1 MAKDT
6 KNHAAGNSGGD
17 SRRISVSSVTV
28 VVLLLVAC
36 GLSFFFLTRYGP
48 LSDSESVRLGVSS
61 STESP
66 QLLPMVDLGE
76 FIVNIISEDSNH
88 YLKASITVQLAD
100 DKTVEQFARLAPQ
113 IRDAVLM
120 LASNKTFEELY
131 DMHGKKQL
139 KAELLMEINT
149 ILTNGGA
156 VAIYYTDFVVQ

>member
-1 MAKDT
+1 MAKDNE
-6 KNHAAGNSGGD
+6 NHAAGNSGGNNRP
-17 SRRISVSSVTV
+17 RRISGATV
-28 VVLLLVAC
+28 VVLLLLAC
-36 GLSFFFLTRYGP
+36 GLSFFLFLRYGP
-48 LSDSESVRLGVSS
+48 ISGDESADMDGSAS
-61 STESP
+61 ADSP

-76 FIVNIISEDSNH
+76 FIVNIIGEEDNH
-88 YLKASITVQLAD
+88 YLKTSITVQLAD
-100 DKTVEQFARLAPQ
+100 DKTVERFTRLAPQ

-139 KAELLMEINT
+139 KAELLMEINR

>member
-6 KNHAAGNSGGD
+6 RNRAAGNSGAD
-17 SRRISVSSVTV
+17 NRRRPISGTAIV
-28 VVLLLVAC
+28 VVLLLAS
-36 GLSFFFLTRYGP
+36 GLSIFFFIRYGP
-48 LSDSESVRLGVSS
+48 LSSGESTSSPFSS
-61 STESP
+61 SAESP

-76 FIVNIISEDSNH
+76 FIVNIISEENNH
-88 YLKASITVQLAD
+88 YLKTSITVQLAD
-100 DKTVEQFARLAPQ
+100 DKTVEQFARLLPQ
-113 IRDAVLM
+113 IRDAVLL

-139 KAELLMEINT
+139 KAELLMEINK